1 MFKVQRVAQACDNM
15 AQVIGRNLIRRR
27 RNSSSEFIAHM
38 QKSAPKLDL
47 VNARFKLRAEADKQ
61 ADIFP
66 NAFTR
71 TSSGSGIV
79 NTKRLFDLAV
89 VNTATRNLSTG
100 GQRLDWIVVPSN
112 QSQATTAQALVP
124 HSVVSRS
131 IDRWGSMISD
141 GTYAAIELR
150 TRAHTGSAID
160 EYGNFKTSRMKDQT
174 QTFMFGQL

>member
-1 MFKVQRVAQACDNM
+1 M

-47 VNARFKLRAEADKQ
+47 VNARFKLRADVDRQ
-61 ADIFP
+61 ADSFSNAFTRTSSGSFS

-79 NTKRLFDLAV
+79 NTKSLFDFAV
-89 VNTATRNLSTG
+89 VNTATRNLSAR
-100 GQRLDWIVVPSN
+100 GQRFDWIVFPSS

-124 HSVVSRS
+124 HIVVSRS
-131 IDRWGSMISD
+131 IDCWGSMISD